1 MKTVAEYRE
10 FAERCREL
18 AAVLSNPK
26 DRQALEL
33 MASSWDKAAEQRE
46 ALLQSENN
54 KSHH

>member
-10 FAERCREL
+10 FAAKCREL

-33 MASSWDKAAEQRE
+33 MAASWEKIANERE
-46 ALLQSENN
+46 AQLAKQ
-54 KSHH
+54 K